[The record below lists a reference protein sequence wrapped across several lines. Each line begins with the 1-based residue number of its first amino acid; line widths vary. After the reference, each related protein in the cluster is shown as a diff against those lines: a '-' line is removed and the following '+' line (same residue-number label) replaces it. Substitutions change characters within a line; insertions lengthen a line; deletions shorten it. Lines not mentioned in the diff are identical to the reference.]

1 MIFFNMIR
9 SFLILWF
16 AFIVFGFNYL
26 FSKTSNNKA
35 YQHMQVGAGLVAN
48 LDKVEMTG
56 RNKGIQVIR
65 NV

>member
-1 MIFFNMIR
+1 
-9 SFLILWF
+9 
-16 AFIVFGFNYL
+16 
-26 FSKTSNNKA
+26 
-35 YQHMQVGAGLVAN
+35 MQVGAGLVAN